1 MKRISFLVSLLCA
14 CFASAQIIDSLD
26 YREDQFYID
35 LNFSLQPNDIS
46 GFKQNGFSRSVHVGM
61 LRDYPISKMG
71 DKAIA
76 VGMGYGFVR
85 LVNNINIEKT
95 QQSYLYDVP
104 LAQRALRNVFSYHQ
118 LQLPVELRWRTSTP
132 SEYAFWRVYLGYR
145 LSYQFGAQYK
155 PFFGRKFSLENQL
168 NELQHS
174 VGVSLGFNTW
184 NLRLDYSLTPLLKD
198 NIRTTNNR
206 QLVLF
211 PLQIGLIFYLL

>member
-1 MKRISFLVSLLCA
+1 
-14 CFASAQIIDSLD
+14 
-26 YREDQFYID
+26 
-35 LNFSLQPNDIS
+35 
-46 GFKQNGFSRSVHVGM
+46 
-61 LRDYPISKMG
+61 
-71 DKAIA
+71 
-76 VGMGYGFVR
+76 VR